1 MDKSTSLRLTRAKVG
16 PEYNQKPGTQLGL
29 LMQLAGTHLLEL
41 SPLPPEW
48 RVELGLKTRH

>member
-16 PEYNQKPGTQLGL
+16 PDYSQKPGTQLGL